1 MRISGYVTV
10 GIAALVVAGC
20 GSGGG
25 STSTSPPTST
35 SASTA
40 RAATVA
46 VPAAPTGARA
56 AIAAAAA
63 KAKTRKTARVTV
75 SGTTSVAGHEVPIHG
90 RGVTTLGSPGRAEV
104 TSTTAGH
111 TVSVRVIGQDLYLS
125 LGSGRLPN
133 GKRWLHQRV
142 PIPGANDPASSLR
155 LIAQTVDPHVV
166 GHEDVDGKPA
176 TRYRITIDFA
186 RLAKDP
192 DPGTRAAAKAAL
204 AGGVAKRLPADLWIG
219 DDGLPVREKYTMTL
233 RPKGLPGPVR
243 TTNDLRITDYG
254 VPVHVTAP
262 PKSEVTEASSLGQQ
276 PS

>member
-25 STSTSPPTST
+25 STSTPPSTSPPSDPGT
-35 SASTA
+35 TA
-40 RAATVA
+40 A
-46 VPAAPTGARA
+46 VPTAPTGARA

-63 KAKTRKTARVTV
+63 KAKTRRTARVTV

-90 RGVTTLGSPGRAEV
+90 TGVTTLGTPGRAEV

-125 LGSGRLPN
+125 LGSGQLPD

-155 LIAQTVDPHVV
+155 LLAQTIDPHVV
-166 GHEDVDGKPA
+166 GHEDVDGAPA
-176 TRYRITIDFA
+176 THYRITIDFA

-219 DDGLPVREKYTMTL
+219 EDGLPAREKYTMTL
-233 RPKGLPGPVR
+233 RPKGVPGPVR
-243 TTNDLRITDYG
+243 STNDLRITDYG